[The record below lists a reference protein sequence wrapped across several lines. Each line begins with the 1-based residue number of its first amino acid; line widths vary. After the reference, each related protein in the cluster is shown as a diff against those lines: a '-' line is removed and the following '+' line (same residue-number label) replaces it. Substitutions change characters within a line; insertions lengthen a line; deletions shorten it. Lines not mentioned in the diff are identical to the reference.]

1 MNDIDREDT
10 KPIKV
15 LSEINDE
22 PMTRVKKNSDI
33 DNESSVS
40 RSEKYKDVDEEVLE
54 TTEEEKAEEALAE
67 KNIEEAEAL
76 LAEEKKE
83 DEETEEP
90 AKEENSEKGI
100 KKLITK
106 FKALPKGAKIGI
118 IIGIIILIIGIIVGI
133 LLLTKKDNKVEEK
146 QPDVIEEAPVIVD
159 NFYYKNGYLYF
170 LDDSENE
177 IGSYECANK
186 DADLCYV
193 AFNNYRDSFDSAAT
207 VDQDGIDVPQR
218 MPIFNDNYVFIND
231 NSNEKDE
238 KVVMYSITSGKEI
251 DTYKTVKSYDSGYI
265 VYSSLS
271 NNQYGLLKIEG
282 DSVSDLIKPIYNYLG
297 MIDGREEIL
306 ALSSKGYVLINDRGK
321 ELSSPLASNLEIKQ
335 YSDSLIVA
343 KSGGDYSVY
352 NYKGDLLADSY
363 TFATVV
369 DNYMGLVDS
378 NNKLYIRDFEN
389 NKMNEEG
396 ISLKNKEY
404 VLTYVYNEDNSLD
417 KAKQSF
423 SLELKDE
430 VLAVAIYPSDFKD
443 PNYTNLDYN
452 IIYTNKKYNMMN
464 YFDGKLYFYKDE
476 GKTELIG
483 SYTCNNK
490 NTIGN
495 NNELTSCNVAKEA
508 SYEDNESYTNTLNK
522 DFTIPMIH
530 NRFVFIGDGKGT
542 TVLYDL
548 ADNKTLGT
556 YESVS
561 TYVDSIDS
569 KFTNVDKDIVFTA
582 LNKKGKYGMV
592 SLTSSGASAK
602 IRFDYNKLEKFS
614 NNYILAQNSENKWL
628 LIYGNTDS
636 TSVAYDYKIQKI
648 TSDKA
653 YFKVGSGDKYY
664 IYNAT
669 GAKVVNSD
677 FKYINMYP
685 TYFIGV
691 NSSNEL
697 YLYDYTGKKLTNEAI
712 KVNGT
717 SCSIGEFATATISGN
732 SYTINYCSNGSSY
745 ETKKIDNTPISDPKK
760 EEPKEEEKE
769 Q

>member
-83 DEETEEP
+83 EALEEP

-207 VDQDGIDVPQR
+207 VDQDGKDVPQR

-378 NNKLYIRDFEN
+378 NNKQGDRLANPSIVRLELRYGNDDGVFIPNNIYVDYLKSPMYIR
-389 NKMNEEG
+389 
-396 ISLKNKEY
+396 
-404 VLTYVYNEDNSLD
+404 LTQEQINS
-417 KAKQSF
+417 
-423 SLELKDE
+423 
-430 VLAVAIYPSDFKD
+430 
-443 PNYTNLDYN
+443 TLDYSQVLEFPDYVCFEIAN
-452 IIYTNKKYNMMN
+452 I
-464 YFDGKLYFYKDE
+464 
-476 GKTELIG
+476 
-483 SYTCNNK
+483 
-490 NTIGN
+490 
-495 NNELTSCNVAKEA
+495 
-508 SYEDNESYTNTLNK
+508 
-522 DFTIPMIH
+522 
-530 NRFVFIGDGKGT
+530 FVR
-542 TVLYDL
+542 LL
-548 ADNKTLGT
+548 
-556 YESVS
+556 
-561 TYVDSIDS
+561 
-569 KFTNVDKDIVFTA
+569 
-582 LNKKGKYGMV
+582 M
-592 SLTSSGASAK
+592 
-602 IRFDYNKLEKFS
+602 
-614 NNYILAQNSENKWL
+614 EN
-628 LIYGNTDS
+628 
-636 TSVAYDYKIQKI
+636 A
-648 TSDKA
+648 
-653 YFKVGSGDKYY
+653 
-664 IYNAT
+664 
-669 GAKVVNSD
+669 
-677 FKYINMYP
+677 
-685 TYFIGV
+685 
-691 NSSNEL
+691 
-697 YLYDYTGKKLTNEAI
+697 
-712 KVNGT
+712 
-717 SCSIGEFATATISGN
+717 
-732 SYTINYCSNGSSY
+732 
-745 ETKKIDNTPISDPKK
+745 SDPRLQTNM
-760 EEPKEEEKE
+760 PINSTIAAPAAI
-769 Q
+769 QAAQQQAQQ